1 MPGKENNAAISA
13 AVVGRSPCLVREF
26 YVIIIIII
34 IIPSVCALPLVYLL
48 PVYIY
53 PTCFVRCYLFF
64 LPSPDFALHWQVNP
78 FQLL

>member
-1 MPGKENNAAISA
+1 MPGKENNAAISS
-13 AVVGRSPCLVREF
+13 AVVGRSPCLVRECV
-26 YVIIIIII
+26 YVI

-53 PTCFVRCYLFF
+53 RTCFVRCYLFI
-64 LPSPDFALHWQVNP
+64 LPSPDFALHWQINP